1 MNLPVTLRE
10 GGRKPSLLRPAST
23 VPSADVMLH
32 HLLQNVDLIGR
43 GSPVRGQGR
52 KAYLLVTIDE
62 ATFNRLCEWDTADD
76 EDGHDAE
83 AGSWRE
89 ARP

>member
-1 MNLPVTLRE
+1 M
-10 GGRKPSLLRPAST
+10 KLLTISKAPT
-23 VPSADVMLH
+23 DVLLH

-62 ATFNRLCEWDTADD
+62 TTFDRLCEWDPADE

-83 AGSWRE
+83 VESWLEPRL
-89 ARP
+89 